1 MLSPAFT
8 ACPTACCDLQIP
20 FQVRKLQPLRSL
32 LRLLPSDAAFGAG
45 AAFGAAA
52 GACSCWCRNA
62 SCLFNSYFICCSVN
76 GNCITFHFRILLYL
90 SLFTID
96 FADGTYNESICSGSL
111 SCCNCCC
118 DNRDQFCIVCFCCFH
133 WCCHRC
139 RCRGCQ
145 PELFSLLPDSG

>member
-8 ACPTACCDLQIP
+8 ACPTLAAIFRTFPGTEAATLTAP
-20 FQVRKLQPLRSL
+20 APAAAFG
-32 LRLLPSDAAFGAG
+32 AAFGAG
-45 AAFGAAA
+45 AAFRTAA
-52 GACSCWCRNA
+52 GLQLLVQNA

-96 FADGTYNESICSGSL
+96 FADGTNNESICSGSL

-139 RCRGCQ
+139 RGEGCCS
-145 PELFSLLPDSG
+145 LRAFSLLPDSG